1 VKLLLLGMSH
11 RSAPLEVRERFAVED
26 PAPMLEKLV
35 SSDEVDEAVLLSTC
49 NRIEVIVSTRN
60 TEAARMR
67 LRSFFRR
74 ELAGDGELLAE
85 QVLEESLYE
94 HRDGDA
100 MRHVLRVTAA
110 LDSMV
115 VGEPQILG
123 QTKDAYREAVECGA
137 SGPILDRLFQRAF
150 ATAKRVRNDTR
161 IAERPVSVARVAVG
175 LAKRIFEDFAD
186 KCALLIGAGEM
197 VEIALGAMR
206 EGGLETIAVANR
218 TAERAAQLAVAF
230 GATAH
235 GLDELPS
242 LLADSDVVLT
252 SIGGDRPILTREL
265 VGKALHSRRGRPMFI
280 IDIGVPRNADPAID
294 DLDEV
299 YRYDIDDLVH
309 VADENAGERRRELAR
324 AEAIVAE
331 EQQRFDGWFA
341 ALRAVPTIKH
351 LRARVE
357 DIRSAELERALGRI
371 DFDDGQRSAVEALTR
386 ALVNKI
392 LHTPFTRLRQQAER
406 EDGMACLEVARLLFG
421 LDELEDSDADSRS
434 GRSGREAPDD
444 E

>member
-1 VKLLLLGMSH
+1 MKLLLLGMSH
-11 RSAPLEVRERFAVED
+11 HSAPLAVRERFAVED

-35 SSDEVDEAVLLSTC
+35 SSDAIDEAVLLSTC

-186 KCALLIGAGEM
+186 KRALLIGAGEM

-206 EGGLETIAVANR
+206 EGGLEAIAVANR

-235 GLDELPS
+235 GLDELPL

-265 VGKALHSRRGRPMFI
+265 VEKALHSRRGRPMFV

-294 DLDEV
+294 EIDEI

-357 DIRSAELERALGRI
+357 DIRSAEFERALGRM
-371 DFDDGQRSAVEALTR
+371 DLDDGQRGAVEALTR

-421 LDELEDSDADSRS
+421 LDELEDSEADSRS
-434 GRSGREAPDD
+434 GRSGRGAPDD

>member
-1 VKLLLLGMSH
+1 VKLLLLGMNH

-35 SSDEVDEAVLLSTC
+35 AGGEIDEAVLLSTC
-49 NRIEVIVSTRN
+49 NRIEVVVSTRN

-74 ELAGDGELLAE
+74 ELAGGEELLPE
-85 QVLEESLYE
+85 RILEESLYE

-100 MRHVLRVTAA
+100 MRHVLRVAAA

-150 ATAKRVRNDTR
+150 ATAKRVRNDTS

-175 LAKRIFEDFAD
+175 LARRIFEDFAD

-197 VEIALGAMR
+197 VEIALGALR
-206 EGGLETIAVANR
+206 ESGLETIAVANR
-218 TAERAAQLAVAF
+218 TAERAARLAVEF

-242 LLADSDVVLT
+242 L
-252 SIGGDRPILTREL
+252 
-265 VGKALHSRRGRPMFI
+265 GKALRSRRGRPMFV

-294 DLDEV
+294 EIDEV
-299 YRYDIDDLVH
+299 YRYDIDDLIH
-309 VADENAGERRRELAR
+309 VANENAGERRRELAR

-341 ALRAVPTIKH
+341 ALRAIPTIKH

-357 DIRSAELERALGRI
+357 EIRSAELERALGRI
-371 DFDDGQRSAVEALTR
+371 DLGDNQRSAVDALTR
-386 ALVNKI
+386 SIVNKI

-406 EDGMACLEVARLLFG
+406 EDGMACLEVARMLFG
-421 LDELEDSDADSRS
+421 LDEPEDSDATSRS
-434 GRSGREAPDD
+434 DRPGRDAPDD